1 MNRLETIAPDF
12 AKNLLKADPAQLRAV
27 KRLACREILSILDEI
42 NDDDDDVVRA
52 KNEVLKNDILSEDL
66 RKKIDDL
73 ADSFDQKYLSLYEK
87 NPKDEPAYMPFF
99 TKARAL
105 SAISSAG
112 EGNSYAC
119 AADAIY
125 EVSSALMD
133 RASLFERLSTVLK
146 VDG

>member
-27 KRLACREILSILDEI
+27 IRLACREIISILDEI
-42 NDDDDDVVRA
+42 NDDDVIRA

-73 ADSFDQKYLSLYEK
+73 ADSLDQKYLSLYEK

>member
-12 AKNLLKADPAQLRAV
+12 AQNLLKADPAKLRAV
-27 KRLACREILSILDEI
+27 KREACREILPILDEI
-42 NDDDDDVVRA
+42 NDADVVRA
-52 KNEVLKNDILSEDL
+52 KDEIFKNDILSEDL

-73 ADSFDQKYLSLYEK
+73 ADSFDEKYLPLYEK
-87 NPKDEPAYMPFF
+87 NPKDEPAYMSFF

-112 EGNSYAC
+112 EGDSYAC

-133 RASLFERLSTVLK
+133 RVTLFERLGTVLQ
-146 VDG
+146 VNG